1 MLDIIIK
8 YAVGGFPIWMW
19 PACAGGSAV
28 IYFLFHVLS
37 SLPQIR
43 PYAFLIKPVSAIVF
57 MISIFMYGGSGVVAI
72 YQQDLKDAQQ
82 QMQLLEQKSDAANAQ
97 LTQALKANE
106 NLIKGH
112 TYGVK
117 QQAEQNRVVINKEC
131 TINDIAFDT
140 YNRAV
145 KNQATNGFVTVG
157 PTK

>member
-1 MLDIIIK
+1 M
-8 YAVGGFPIWMW
+8 YAFAVHYLLGNIPAWVW
-19 PACAGGSAV
+19 PAAAGGAAA
-28 IYFLFHVLS
+28 IYFLSGILTHI
-37 SLPQIR
+37 PECK
-43 PYAFLIKPVSAIVF
+43 PYAIFLKPVSGIVMLF
-57 MISIFMYGGSGVVAI
+57 SIFMYGGSGVVAI

-112 TYGVK
+112 AYGVK